1 VVYED
6 SMVPSATQSRMNV
19 VIDSIEVGG
28 VVMSVGVVAWVART
42 GGLLAALISAMP
54 AWKGLDPLLV
64 LSPSKSNKMKAAED
78 FEEFSDTDLR
88 EDEEAVQAVLF

>member
-1 VVYED
+1 
-6 SMVPSATQSRMNV
+6 
-19 VIDSIEVGG
+19 VIDSVEIGG
-28 VVMSVGVVAWVART
+28 MVMSVGVVAWVART

-64 LSPSKSNKMKAAED
+64 LSPSKATAAKK
-78 FEEFSDTDLR
+78 FEEFSDTDFR